1 MSIREE
7 LAEEHGDDLLF
18 LDETIY
24 DSAIL
29 GVVYQCNNALVC
41 YSIDDIIDILIE
53 EDNMEEEEAI
63 EYFHFN
69 MVGAYVGEKTPVF
82 LSPSRP
88 YL

>member
-7 LAEEHGDDLLF
+7 LAEEHGDELLF
-18 LDETIY
+18 LDGPIY
-24 DSAIL
+24 DSAIV

-41 YSIDDIIDILIE
+41 YSTDDIIDILMQ
-53 EDNMEEEEAI
+53 EDHMGEDEAI
-63 EYFHFN
+63 EYFHYN